1 MRLTTGDAQLQA
13 DPVPNIAVARH
24 LLESL
29 RLVETVA
36 ERPFAQHRL
45 AGFDGRTYELEVT
58 RNAYRY
64 HDQVDRGMR
73 DQVGRII
80 ERKRNRKLS
89 FRFLRGRFPRR

>member
-1 MRLTTGDAQLQA
+1 MASTD
-13 DPVPNIAVARH
+13 
-24 LLESL
+24 
-29 RLVETVA
+29 
-36 ERPFAQHRL
+36 
-45 AGFDGRTYELEVT
+45 ELEVT

-89 FRFLRGRFPRR
+89 FSSPRTLSRRVETATSSRSGTDRIAGTCVVDAQPLAR